1 MREQIDVGRVSA
13 ALPGYELGAELGRGG
28 FGVVLAG
35 RHRLIDRPVAVK
47 VLLDPTEGGDVGDSD
62 GGLRTRFLGE
72 ARVLAGLD
80 HPHVVRIYDY
90 VESDGLCLLVMEQL
104 TGGSLRGR
112 GRTLSAPASAGAI
125 GVAAAVALAA
135 AHSHGVL
142 HRDIKPDNLLFT
154 EDGTPKVADFGIA
167 KIVEATAATTTG
179 LVGTPRYMAPE
190 QITGGRLGPG
200 TDLYALG
207 VVLYELLA
215 GRSPFPPDLPVAAL
229 LHHHLSV
236 APLPL
241 SEAPHPVAKVIISAM
256 AKEPGWRPP
265 TALDFAVRLAA
276 ATTASIGPGWLNAS
290 RVPVRLPDEVL
301 AAAGHQP
308 GTGPSSYD
316 PGQGTPSGPGQRFP
330 SGPGQWTPSGPG
342 QQFPS
347 GPGQQTPSGPGQ
359 QIMPDA
365 TVPNGS
371 RWSGPDAGPNAPAPN
386 APAWNAAAPPA
397 PGGPTRVDHRAP
409 DHRPPDQWHPGGPA
423 PIPRTALGPPS
434 PTARAGRRHRPDNR
448 RRLVIAAVAAVAV
461 LALTV
466 GLLIGL
472 GGIGGGGDDKRLAA
486 YGGAAVTYS
495 GLEDA
500 HALALAA
507 NGTLYVTDPG
517 TEVGQG
523 QVIQFTAEGKATRL
537 GGSGPHPT
545 PSVEPSPS
553 PTPVLGDHGPS
564 LAAELQQP
572 VGVAVGPDGAIYLA
586 ETDAGR
592 IRRIGT
598 DGIIT
603 TIAGTGRDSSTGSV
617 ADKGDATRA
626 YLDDPYAVAVDGK
639 GVVYVTEGYRVRRI
653 ENGQISTVAGRQDES
668 GSAGDGG
675 PAVNA
680 TLSDPSGLA
689 LAHDGTLYVADA
701 GSDTVRRIDRSGVI
715 SLVAG
720 KQGTE
725 GRRGDGGPATAA
737 QLYNPRGL
745 ALGPDGSLYIAD
757 AGNNV
762 IRRADAKGVI
772 NTVAGSGTYSSEQD
786 ARTLATQ
793 VPLSTPSGVV
803 VDPSGALYIAS
814 AGDGTIRRVETDGFL
829 TTVLTPP
836 ES

>member
-1 MREQIDVGRVSA
+1 MRAQIDSGRVSA
-13 ALPGYELGAELGRGG
+13 ALPGYELGDELGRGG
-28 FGVVLAG
+28 FGVVLGA
-35 RHRLIDRPVAVK
+35 RHRLIDRAVAVK
-47 VLLDPTEGGDVGDSD
+47 VLLDTAETGDGSDGD
-62 GGLRTRFLGE
+62 GGLRSRFLGE

-112 GRTLSAPASAGAI
+112 GRSLSAPASAGAL

-135 AHSHGVL
+135 AHGRGVL

-154 EDGTPKVADFGIA
+154 ADGTPKVADFGIA

-200 TDLYALG
+200 TDLYALA

-215 GRSPFPPDLPVAAL
+215 GRTPFPPDLPVAAL

-241 SEAPHPVAKVIISAM
+241 SEVPSPIADVIISAL

-265 TALDFAVRLAA
+265 TALDFAIQLAA

-308 GTGPSSYD
+308 GTGSGHHD
-316 PGQGTPSGPGQRFP
+316 PGQRTPSGPGRRFP
-330 SGPGQWTPSGPG
+330 SGPD
-342 QQFPS
+342 
-347 GPGQQTPSGPGQ
+347 QQTPSGPGQ
-359 QIMPDA
+359 RLPSGPPGHQTPSDPGQRL
-365 TVPNGS
+365 VPGAAVANGP
-371 RWSGPDAGPNAPAPN
+371 RWSGPGPGPNAPV
-386 APAWNAAAPPA
+386 WNEA
-397 PGGPTRVDHRAP
+397 RSR
-409 DHRPPDQWHPGGPA
+409 
-423 PIPRTALGPPS
+423 
-434 PTARAGRRHRPDNR
+434 TARAGRRRRPDNR
-448 RRLVIAAVAAVAV
+448 RRLVIAAVAGVAV
-461 LALTV
+461 LALTI
-466 GLLIGL
+466 GLLLGL
-472 GGIGGGGDDKRLAA
+472 GGGGGGDDKRLAA
-486 YGGAAVTYS
+486 YGGPAVVYG

-507 NGTLYVTDPG
+507 DGTLYVTDPG
-517 TEVGQG
+517 SEVGQG
-523 QVIQFTAEGKATRL
+523 QVIQFTAAGKATRL
-537 GGSGPHPT
+537 GGKGPHPT
-545 PSVEPSPS
+545 PSPQPSPS
-553 PTPVLGDHGPS
+553 PTPVLGDHGRS
-564 LAAELQQP
+564 LAAELRHP

-592 IRRIGT
+592 VRRIGT
-598 DGIIT
+598 DGVIT
-603 TIAGTGRDSSTGSV
+603 TVAGAGPGYDDGLTDDEGE
-617 ADKGDATRA
+617 ATKA
-626 YLDDPYAVAVDGK
+626 HLDDPYGVAVDGK

-653 ENGQISTVAGRQDES
+653 ENGRISTVAGSKDES

-680 TLSDPSGLA
+680 TLSEPSGLA
-689 LAHDGTLYVADA
+689 LAHDGTLYVADV
-701 GSDTVRRIDRSGVI
+701 GNDTVRRIDRSGVI

-720 KQGTE
+720 RQGTE

-737 QLYNPRGL
+737 QLDNPQGL
-745 ALGPDGSLYIAD
+745 AFGPDGSLYIAD

-762 IRRADAKGVI
+762 VRRVDAKSVI

-786 ARTLATQ
+786 VKALATQ
-793 VPLSTPSGVV
+793 VPLSAPSGVV
-803 VDPSGALYIAS
+803 VDPSGTLYIAS
-814 AGDGTIRRVETDGFL
+814 AGDGTLRRVGTDSFM

>member
-1 MREQIDVGRVSA
+1 MRAQIDLGRVSA
-13 ALPGYELGAELGRGG
+13 ALPGYELGDELGRGG
-28 FGVVLAG
+28 FGVVLGA
-35 RHRLIDRPVAVK
+35 RHRLIDRAVAVK
-47 VLLDPTEGGDVGDSD
+47 VLLDTAETGDSSDGD
-62 GGLRTRFLGE
+62 GGLRSRFLGE

-112 GRTLSAPASAGAI
+112 GRSLSAPASAGAL

-135 AHSHGVL
+135 AHGRGVL

-154 EDGTPKVADFGIA
+154 ADGTPKVADFGIA

-215 GRSPFPPDLPVAAL
+215 GRTPFPPDLPVAAL

-241 SEAPHPVAKVIISAM
+241 SEAPGPIANVIISAL

-265 TALDFAVRLAA
+265 TALDFAIQLAA

-308 GTGPSSYD
+308 GTGPGYHD
-316 PGQGTPSGPGQRFP
+316 PGQRTPSGPGQRFP
-330 SGPGQWTPSGPG
+330 PGPGQWTPPAPGQPFQPGPG
-342 QQFPS
+342 QRTPS
-347 GPGQQTPSGPGQ
+347 DPGQRFPQP
-359 QIMPDA
+359 
-365 TVPNGS
+365 
-371 RWSGPDAGPNAPAPN
+371 APAPG
-386 APAWNAAAPPA
+386 AL
-397 PGGPTRVDHRAP
+397 TRFDHRAP
-409 DHRPPDQWHPGGPA
+409 DHRAPDQWHPGGPA
-423 PIPRTALGPPS
+423 PVTPTASGAPS
-434 PTARAGRRHRPDNR
+434 PTARAGRRRRPDNR
-448 RRLVIAAVAAVAV
+448 RRLVIAAVAGVAV
-461 LALTV
+461 LALTI

-472 GGIGGGGDDKRLAA
+472 GGGGGGDDKRLAA
-486 YGGAAVTYS
+486 YGGPAVVYG

-517 TEVGQG
+517 SEVGQG
-523 QVIQFTAEGKATRL
+523 QVVEFTAAGKATRL
-537 GGSGPHPT
+537 GGKGPHPT
-545 PSVEPSPS
+545 PSPQPSPS
-553 PTPVLGDHGPS
+553 PTPVLGDHGQS
-564 LAAELQQP
+564 LAAELRQP

-592 IRRIGT
+592 VRRIGT

-603 TIAGTGRDSSTGSV
+603 TVAGVGPGYDDGFTDD
-617 ADKGDATRA
+617 AGDATKA
-626 YLDDPYAVAVDGK
+626 HLDDPYGVAVDGK
-639 GVVYVTEGYRVRRI
+639 GVIYVTEGYRVRRI
-653 ENGQISTVAGRQDES
+653 ENGRISTVAGSESES

-680 TLSDPSGLA
+680 TLSDPSGLS
-689 LAHDGTLYVADA
+689 LAHDGTLYVTDV
-701 GSDTVRRIDRSGVI
+701 GNDTVRRIDRSGVI

-762 IRRADAKGVI
+762 VRRVDPKGVI

-786 ARTLATQ
+786 AKALATQ

-803 VDPSGALYIAS
+803 VDPSGTLYIAS
-814 AGDGTIRRVETDGFL
+814 AGDGTVRRVGTDSFM